1 MGSCTGWSG
10 LHARHLG
17 RVTPE
22 SHTARA
28 ALETPFYEVT
38 VCLASRSRSLANF
51 LDRPTMSMVSSHQV
65 LMNSRRRT
73 PATSV
78 WVVVSIFVA
87 LSACEG
93 STGNGEPPPG
103 LADGECEAIV
113 EVLCTRT
120 CDCECELSWL
130 GSDETFADAELCQTT
145 LVDACDGTRG
155 TESQGSACNSD
166 VVDAVSDYAC
176 GMPLRLP
183 ATCERFFEP

>member
-1 MGSCTGWSG
+1 
-10 LHARHLG
+10 
-17 RVTPE
+17 
-22 SHTARA
+22 
-28 ALETPFYEVT
+28 
-38 VCLASRSRSLANF
+38 
-51 LDRPTMSMVSSHQV
+51 
-65 LMNSRRRT
+65 MNLRRRT

-78 WVVVSIFVA
+78 WVVVSICVA

-93 STGNGEPPPG
+93 SAEDGKPPPG

-130 GSDETFADAELCQTT
+130 GSDETFADAEMCQTT
-145 LVDACDGTRG
+145 LVDACDGMRG